1 MNHLPIFI
9 DLKSQPCWL
18 IGGGT
23 VAARKAELLIKA
35 GAVVHVIA
43 PALGQEMRRFHQA
56 GQVIWHARAFSPQA
70 VGDLPHPRLI
80 ISATD
85 DEAVS
90 QQAADWARAHNIL
103 INTAD
108 VTELCDFILP
118 AIIERD
124 PVTVAVSTG
133 GASPILARWI
143 KGVLERCL
151 PQGIDALARVLG
163 DARAAVK
170 AALPTPEARKAFW
183 ERLLT
188 PVFIEKAQ
196 KFPQEATREI
206 GEKLACE
213 KVGDPPV
220 QQGEVWLIGCGPGD
234 PELLTL
240 KAQRLLQQADVI
252 LYDRLVDAR
261 ILDMARREA
270 ERVYVGKHAG
280 DHALSQDEINALM
293 IERARAGQKVAR
305 LKGGDV
311 YIFGRGGEEAQAL
324 VEAGVPFTVVPG
336 LTTAAAVSAQYGMP
350 LTHREHAQAVTLIT
364 GHSREGGLP
373 YNWAALAQPNHTL
386 VIYMGL
392 KNLPLIR
399 DKLLANGLA
408 TDTPVA
414 LIENGTR
421 PNARILV
428 STLDRCVADRDTHSL
443 KPPTLIVIG
452 EVVKLHEQLTT
463 EDTPP

>member
-9 DLKSQPCWL
+9 DLKGHPCWI
-18 IGGGT
+18 IGGGV
-23 VAARKAELLIKA
+23 VAARKASLLIKA
-35 GAVVHVIA
+35 GADVHVIA
-43 PALGQEMRRFHQA
+43 PELGQEMRRYLDEGRIQWR
-56 GQVIWHARAFSPQA
+56 QTAFSPEA
-70 VGDLPHPRLI
+70 VADLPRPRLI

-90 QQAADWARAHNIL
+90 HAAAEWARANNIL

-143 KGVLERCL
+143 KGALERCL
-151 PQGIDALARVLG
+151 PHDIGAVAQLLGQMRAR
-163 DARAAVK
+163 VK
-170 AALPTPEARKAFW
+170 AALPTPEVRKTFW

-188 PVFIEKAQ
+188 PVFIEKAAKSPKNAAQ
-196 KFPQEATREI
+196 DIA
-206 GEKLACE
+206 EKLDRAKMGE
-213 KVGDPPV
+213 APSA
-220 QQGEVWLIGCGPGD
+220 GEVWLIGCGPGN

-240 KAQRLLQQADVI
+240 KAQRLLQQADVL
-252 LYDRLVDAR
+252 LYDRLVDER
-261 ILDMARREA
+261 ILDLARREA

-280 DHALSQDEINALM
+280 DHALSQEEINALM
-293 IERARAGQKVAR
+293 IERAHAGQKVAR

-311 YIFGRGGEEAQAL
+311 YVFGRGGEEAEAL
-324 VEAGVPFTVVPG
+324 VEAGIPFTVVPG
-336 LTTAAAVSAQYGMP
+336 ITTATAVSAQYGMP
-350 LTHREHAQAVTLIT
+350 LTHRDRAQAVTLIT

-373 YNWAALAQPNHTL
+373 YNWGALAQPNHTL

-392 KNLPLIR
+392 KNLPMIR
-399 DKLLANGLA
+399 DRLLANGMA
-408 TDTPVA
+408 PDTPVA

-421 PNARILV
+421 PNARVLITDLEK
-428 STLDRCVADRDTHSL
+428 CVDTRDEHAL
-443 KPPTLIVIG
+443 KPPTLIIVGRVVELYERIG
-452 EVVKLHEQLTT
+452 HVH
-463 EDTPP
+463 